1 MNNIQA
7 VVAELFGRYNKEK
20 AILEP
25 SFICEKLGIQG
36 RVDLM
41 TTDLRLLVEQKSGQ
55 NYFLKRHTRN
65 RYGSLHVEKHYVQVL
80 LYFGVLSYNFG
91 LSPKHADIYLLYS
104 KYPLP
109 DGLMQV
115 EPLRKLLREAL
126 KHRNQV
132 VAMEY
137 WMAFHG
143 LERIL
148 PHLHISTLNTEHLD
162 DYFFHAYLQPQIEA
176 VTTPLQTMKPLE
188 RAYFCRMMRFVMRE
202 QIVAKVGAQEGVGSA
217 GADLW
222 NMPLSMKRETGNI
235 FTRLRIVDKNR
246 MAREATTPSRSLSPN
261 KRTTSCLTSD
271 VETWSISTPTT
282 KTRLQT

>member
-1 MNNIQA
+1 
-7 VVAELFGRYNKEK
+7 
-20 AILEP
+20 
-25 SFICEKLGIQG
+25 
-36 RVDLM
+36 M
-41 TTDLRLLVEQKSGQ
+41 TTDLQLLVEQKSGQ

-126 KHRNQV
+126 KYRNQV
-132 VAMEY
+132 VALEY

-148 PHLHISTLNTEHLD
+148 PTSMSPRSIRSTST
-162 DYFFHAYLQPQIEA
+162 
-176 VTTPLQTMKPLE
+176 
-188 RAYFCRMMRFVMRE
+188 
-202 QIVAKVGAQEGVGSA
+202 
-217 GADLW
+217 
-222 NMPLSMKRETGNI
+222 
-235 FTRLRIVDKNR
+235 
-246 MAREATTPSRSLSPN
+246 
-261 KRTTSCLTSD
+261 TTSSMHTYNLRSR
-271 VETWSISTPTT
+271 PLLRRY
-282 KTRLQT
+282 KR

>member
-1 MNNIQA
+1 
-7 VVAELFGRYNKEK
+7 
-20 AILEP
+20 
-25 SFICEKLGIQG
+25 
-36 RVDLM
+36 
-41 TTDLRLLVEQKSGQ
+41 
-55 NYFLKRHTRN
+55 
-65 RYGSLHVEKHYVQVL
+65 
-80 LYFGVLSYNFG
+80 
-91 LSPKHADIYLLYS
+91 
-104 KYPLP
+104 
-109 DGLMQV
+109 MQV

-126 KHRNQV
+126 KYRNQV
-132 VAMEY
+132 VALEY

-148 PHLHISTLNTEHLD
+148 PHLHVSTLNTEHLD

-271 VETWSISTPTT
+271 VETWSISTPTP

>member
-1 MNNIQA
+1 MLFTLHRLKERQNSKHILLGNFAGSALDDLINHAQYRFADTLQRNFREKAIEYACCPDFDPSEFKKLAESQVNNMQA

-126 KHRNQV
+126 KYRNQV
-132 VAMEY
+132 VALEY

-148 PHLHISTLNTEHLD
+148 PPPPRLYAQH
-162 DYFFHAYLQPQIEA
+162 
-176 VTTPLQTMKPLE
+176 
-188 RAYFCRMMRFVMRE
+188 
-202 QIVAKVGAQEGVGSA
+202 GA
-217 GADLW
+217 
-222 NMPLSMKRETGNI
+222 PR
-235 FTRLRIVDKNR
+235 RLLLPCI
-246 MAREATTPSRSLSPN
+246 P
-261 KRTTSCLTSD
+261 TTSDRGRYYAATND
-271 VETWSISTPTT
+271 ETAQKEPISAV
-282 KTRLQT
+282 